1 MLGRWARPEAAPSYT
16 LFWHR
21 PLSAGTPYILCNSS
35 CPHHLHSQGC
45 WLRIGKTTPVTT
57 RFNLLF
63 KLAPDS
69 PTRGVLSELIQTNGN
84 LFCKSTAPSS
94 ETYATAF
101 VKQLGIHHADGATDR
116 VSTGTST
123 INGTAEQM
131 THWLLRV
138 WKGVLWA
145 EHGWN
150 GFNFYLIVSE
160 WQSKPSVSGV
170 G

>member
-1 MLGRWARPEAAPSYT
+1 MSPNTARPEAAPSYT
-16 LFWHR
+16 FLALPSKRRNPPPYYITR
-21 PLSAGTPYILCNSS
+21 PAPTISILKVVDFVSERQ
-35 CPHHLHSQGC
+35 LQSQ
-45 WLRIGKTTPVTT
+45 I

-131 THWLLRV
+131 TH
-138 WKGVLWA
+138 
-145 EHGWN
+145 
-150 GFNFYLIVSE
+150 
-160 WQSKPSVSGV
+160 
-170 G
+170 